1 MFPYEWRVEMNFHRL
16 RGICLLVT
24 TFLVATPTALT
35 QDSTLTTS
43 ADFAGVTDTVSSAL
57 WTGDL
62 ETISGSLVTPVACS
76 SCGQKNAYCR
86 CQQDRWVDIWDGRM
100 EIGLNGA
107 EGNSRNVNLVT
118 GFDAKQTAGNDT
130 LTLDVD
136 YLFSRDEIETTKNR
150 FYSLTRWEREN
161 PNSNWGTFADGW
173 FEYDELE
180 TFKARLGLHV
190 GGVVTLAKTQKCL
203 FKGLIGVGASK
214 EFQGADTAWRP
225 EGFLGS
231 VWEKTITS
239 RQNFYVRSVLFPNV
253 GDAGEFRLNARAG
266 WEYAMNDQK
275 TVKLGLSAF
284 DRYDSLADPGDQ
296 KNNIDYWASLIWDF

>member
-1 MFPYEWRVEMNFHRL
+1 MFQYDWHVRMNFQRL
-16 RGICLLVT
+16 RCCLLMA
-24 TFLVATPTALT
+24 TFLLAAPMADAD
-35 QDSTLTTS
+35 DSTPSQS
-43 ADFAGVTDTVSSAL
+43 ASFAGNTGTVSSAL

-62 ETISGSLVTPVACS
+62 ETISDSQITPVTCS
-76 SCGQKNAYCR
+76 SCGRKNAYCQ

-107 EGNSRNVNLVT
+107 EGNSRNINLVT
-118 GFDAKQTAGNDT
+118 GFDAKQKVGHDT

-190 GGVVTLAKTQKCL
+190 GGVVTLVKTQKCL
-203 FKGLIGVGASK
+203 FKGLVGLGTSK
-214 EFQGADTAWRP
+214 EFEGADTAWRP

-239 RQNFYVRSVLFPNV
+239 RQDFYVRSVLFPDV
-253 GDAGEFRLNARAG
+253 GNAGEFRLNARAG
-266 WEYAMNDQK
+266 WEYAMNDEK

-284 DRYDSLADPGDQ
+284 DRYDSVADPGDQ

>member
-1 MFPYEWRVEMNFHRL
+1 MFPNDWHGKPNLPQFRAN
-16 RGICLLVT
+16 CLLVL
-24 TFLVATPTALT
+24 TFLVATPAALT
-35 QDSTLTTS
+35 EDSAFQKSAKIAGDNNTL
-43 ADFAGVTDTVSSAL
+43 SSAL

-62 ETISGSLVTPVACS
+62 ETFSDSLVVPVACTA
-76 SCGQKNAYCR
+76 CGRKNPYCQ
-86 CQQDRWVDIWDGRM
+86 CPQDRWVDIWDGRM

-107 EGNSRNVNLVT
+107 EGNSRNINLVT
-118 GFDAKQTAGNDT
+118 GFDAKQKVDHDT

-180 TFKARLGLHV
+180 SFKARLGLHV
-190 GGVVTLAKTQKCL
+190 GGVVTLVKTQKCL
-203 FKGLIGVGASK
+203 FKGLVGVGTSK
-214 EFQGADTAWRP
+214 EFEGADSAWRP

-231 VWEKTITS
+231 VWEKTLTP
-239 RQNFYVRSVLFPNV
+239 RQNFYVRSVLFPDV
-253 GDAGEFRLNARAG
+253 GNAGEFRLNARAG

-275 TVKLGLSAF
+275 SVKFSLSVF
-284 DRYDSLADPGDQ
+284 DRYDSLVDAGDQ
-296 KNNIDYWASLIWDF
+296 KNNIDYWASLIWSF